1 MREKKPM
8 WLITITCVMTVILAI
23 TLIVSTYAWYCTTIK
38 SNDTVVVPADG
49 VFLVGFDEKV
59 VTIGT
64 SLYPAVLMENT
75 IRDNLY
81 YDIHREYNPADEN
94 PSYVSRA
101 ANVLTYKPTINFTQN
116 PADSS
121 ITSYSFLLNASA
133 YVKNK
138 NNEISEINIR
148 ELGFNITAD
157 IDYLS
162 SSLEDQTG
170 LSFSLNESFVIYGSA
185 TISLNLESWITLPD
199 ELCDS
204 ALIEWPLYINL
215 AISVSANR

>member
-1 MREKKPM
+1 MSKKKQM
-8 WLITITCVMTVILAI
+8 WLLPLTCIMTALLAV

-38 SNDTVVVPADG
+38 SNDTVVIPADG
-49 VFLVGFDEKV
+49 VFLVGFDDTV
-59 VTIGT
+59 ITIGT

-81 YDIHREYNPADEN
+81 YDIHREYNPSDAN

-101 ANVLTYKPTINFTQN
+101 ANTFTYQPKINFTQN
-116 PADSS
+116 PADAS
-121 ITSYSFLLNASA
+121 ITSYSFLLTASA
-133 YVKNK
+133 FVKSK
-138 NNEISEINIR
+138 NDEIIEINIR
-148 ELGFNITAD
+148 ELGFNITAN
-157 IDYLS
+157 IDYVS
-162 SSLEDQTG
+162 DSIEDQPSLAFG
-170 LSFSLNESFVIYGSA
+170 LNESFIVYGSA
-185 TISLNLESWITLPD
+185 TIVLNVESWITLPD

>member
-1 MREKKPM
+1 MSKMKQM
-8 WLITITCVMTVILAI
+8 WLVILNCVMAIVLAV
-23 TLIVSTYAWYCTTIK
+23 TLVVSTYAWYCTTLK
-38 SNDTVVVPADG
+38 SNDTVVIPADG
-49 VFLVGFDEKV
+49 VFIVGFDDTV

-75 IRDNLY
+75 IRDNLF

-101 ANVLTYKPTINFTQN
+101 ANTFTYRPTINFTEN
-116 PADSS
+116 PADAS
-121 ITSYSFLLNASA
+121 ITSYSFLLSA
-133 YVKNK
+133 TAFVKDKDGNP
-138 NNEISEINIR
+138 IEINIR
-148 ELGFNITAD
+148 ELGFAITAD

-162 SSLEDQTG
+162 ESNADQTN
-170 LSFSLNESFVIYGSA
+170 LSFNLNDSFTVYGTS
-185 TISLNLESWITLPD
+185 TINLNVESWIALPD

-215 AISVSANR
+215 AISVSPNR